1 MMNLPIPKDHDRVAR
16 FKLAVAEF
24 AARLRAAKP
33 DVLVI
38 FGPDHFRALFYD
50 LMPAF
55 TIGIDRVAGWG
66 DWNTP
71 VGPFLI
77 HPRLANHVVRTCLAH
92 DIDITFSYDLKVDHG
107 VTQPLQLMQL
117 EDLPI
122 VPIIVNSAGVP
133 LPHLRRCHQLGEI
146 VRRAIASFDADLQVA
161 IIASGGLSHDPP
173 KPSAENTL
181 HGRTNGF
188 AGSRERE
195 TRLMNIAD
203 QLQSRINVDWD
214 RHVLSRFVEGQVAE
228 LTGEMTEESIFA
240 AAGNGAQEIRTW
252 IAMAGA
258 LADSPMRVLSY
269 EPIDAL
275 ITGMGV
281 ITT

>member
-1 MMNLPIPKDHDRVAR
+1 MMNLPIPKDHDRVER
-16 FKLAVAEF
+16 FRVAVAQL
-24 AARLRAAKP
+24 ASRLREAKP

-38 FGPDHFRALFYD
+38 FGPDHFRTLFYD

-55 TIGIDRVAGWG
+55 TLGRDRVSGWG

-71 VGPFLI
+71 VGPFLSSSS
-77 HPRLANHVVRTCLAH
+77 LADHIVQTCLAH
-92 DIDITFSYDLKVDHG
+92 DVDITFSYDLKVDHG
-107 VTQPLQLMQL
+107 VTQPLQLMEL
-117 EDLPI
+117 TDLPI

-133 LPHLRRCHQLGEI
+133 LPHLRRCHQLGKI
-146 VRRAIASFDADLQVA
+146 VRAAIGSFEPDLRVA

-173 KPSAENTL
+173 MPSAENTL

-188 AGSRERE
+188 AESRERE
-195 TRLMNIAD
+195 TKLMNMAD
-203 QLQSRINVDWD
+203 KLQSRINVDWD
-214 RHVLSRFVEGQVAE
+214 RYVLSQFVEGQAAK
-228 LTGEMTEESIFA
+228 LAAEMTQESIFA
-240 AAGNGAQEIRTW
+240 AAGNGGQEIRTW

-258 LADSPMRVLSY
+258 LADSPMCVLGY

-281 ITT
+281 IAT